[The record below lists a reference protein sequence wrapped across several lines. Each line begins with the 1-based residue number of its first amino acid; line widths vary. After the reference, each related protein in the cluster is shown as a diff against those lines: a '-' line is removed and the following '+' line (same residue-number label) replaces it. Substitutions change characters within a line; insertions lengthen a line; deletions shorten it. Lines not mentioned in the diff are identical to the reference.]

1 MYDDDF
7 SREHSGKYIIEK
19 VNLTRASL
27 KEAAMFRNRIFSLL
41 ALKQNYI
48 IIDMIQCEFMDSTFL
63 GSLVMINKKIKEQS
77 GNLKLIVKNNKI
89 LEMFK
94 KSGLIRFLEIYAS
107 IEEALLLVSKKNI

>member
-1 MYDDDF
+1 MYNDDF
-7 SREHSGKYIIEK
+7 SRGYSGKYIIEK

-41 ALKQNYI
+41 ESKQNYI

-63 GSLVMINKKIKEQS
+63 GSLVMIHKKIKEQS
-77 GNLKLIVKNNKI
+77 GNLKLIVKSNKI

-94 KSGLIRFLEIYAS
+94 KSGLIRFLEVYSS
-107 IEEALLLVSKKNI
+107 IEEALPVVSEKTI